1 MKRRPPVIEK
11 GAGEPRAEAGTA
23 LPLLRTPLRSV
34 RVPGYEMDAPGLL
47 PMHANTNLL
56 GQNPAVL
63 KEARRAAGL
72 ESNQYPT
79 ENAEELCAALA
90 EHHGLPRSWFLA
102 GNGCDE
108 VIDLL
113 AKTFLDP
120 GEAMAYPV
128 PAFVMY
134 RFYASVNLGR
144 AVEIPLQD
152 DGKRWHL
159 DIEGLLAT
167 RAKVIVVASP
177 NNPTG
182 NAFPPEE
189 IRELARRAA
198 GIVAVDEAYA
208 DFCGQDLVP
217 ETRRTPNLVVLR
229 TFSKA
234 YGLAGLRVGY
244 AAGQP
249 AVIDAMRRA
258 KPPFNVSS
266 FSERVAVRALRERA
280 YWDKSVATLPLER
293 EKTMKAV
300 AKLGCAV
307 WQSDANFFLMRAP
320 KPLAA
325 DLKKRGILVRDV
337 SGHHASL
344 AGCIRVTVGDAK
356 INARFLRALGEI
368 L

>member
-1 MKRRPPVIEK
+1 MPEN
-11 GAGEPRAEAGTA
+11 AASAA
-23 LPLLRTPLRSV
+23 LPALRTPLRNV
-34 RVPGYEMDAPGLL
+34 RVPGYDMDAPGLV

-56 GQNPAVL
+56 GQNPAVV
-63 KEARRAAGL
+63 KEARLSGGL

-79 ENAEELCAALA
+79 ENSEILCGELAR
-90 EHHGLPRSWFLA
+90 HHGLPRPWFLA

-108 VIDLL
+108 LLDLL
-113 AKTFLDP
+113 AKAFLDP
-120 GEAMAYPV
+120 GDPMAYPV

-134 RFYASVNLGR
+134 RFYAAVNLGR
-144 AVEIPLQD
+144 PVEVPLTD

-159 DIEGLLAT
+159 DVEGLLAT

-189 IRELARRAA
+189 LRELARRAP

-217 ETRRTPNLVVLR
+217 ETRRSRNLLVLR

-244 AAGQP
+244 AVGQP
-249 AVIDAMRRA
+249 ALIDALRRA

-266 FSERVAVRALRERA
+266 FSERVAARALRERA
-280 YWDKSVATLPLER
+280 FWKKSVASLPRER
-293 EKTMKAV
+293 EKLMKAV
-300 AKLGCAV
+300 RALGCTT
-307 WQSDANFFLMRAP
+307 WESDANFFLLRAP

-325 DLKKRGILVRDV
+325 GLRQRGILVRDV

-356 INARFLRALGEI
+356 TNAHFLRELGAL

>member
-1 MKRRPPVIEK
+1 MKRPSTREVAENPDVAPG
-11 GAGEPRAEAGTA
+11 GAAG

-56 GQNPAVL
+56 GQNPAVAR
-63 KEARRAAGL
+63 EARVTARL

-79 ENAEELCAALA
+79 ENSESLCAALA
-90 EHHGLPRSWFLA
+90 KHHGLPRSWFIA

-108 VIDLL
+108 ILDIV

-120 GEAMAYPV
+120 GDAMAYPV

-144 AVEIPLQD
+144 PVEIPLQD
-152 DGKRWHL
+152 DGKRWQL
-159 DIEGLLAT
+159 DVEGLLGT

-182 NAFPPEE
+182 NAFPAEE
-189 IRELARRAA
+189 LRELARRAP

-217 ETRRTPNLVVLR
+217 ETRRAPNLVVLR

-244 AAGQP
+244 AVGQP

-266 FSERVAVRALRERA
+266 FSERVASRALVERAFWRKSVSVLPRERA
-280 YWDKSVATLPLER
+280 KA
-293 EKTMKAV
+293 MAAV
-300 AKLGCAV
+300 AKLGCHV
-307 WQSDANFFLMRAP
+307 WESDANFFLM
-320 KPLAA
+320 KPPRPVAA
-325 DLKKRGILVRDV
+325 GLKARGILVRDV
-337 SGHHASL
+337 SGHHPSL
-344 AGCIRVTVGDAK
+344 QGCVRVTTGDART
-356 INARFLRALGEI
+356 NARFLRELRKS